1 MSYHSFNTKIKREDI
16 KIIFELGSR
25 DLIDAIALY
34 KHYNCKLYAF
44 ECNPDC
50 LSECNKQLQ
59 QCNQIARD
67 HITLVDKAVSLI
79 DDEISFFAFD
89 LTKYDN
95 MGASSMFK
103 IDFTTR
109 NTSDPD
115 YNRENPQKEVRV
127 KGTRLDTF
135 MKDNSIPNIDLLCM
149 DLQGYELN
157 ALKSLGEH
165 IRNVKYIISETSIQS
180 TYIGGATFAE
190 LHAYLS
196 SYGFTYKSSNAFGH
210 RFPDLSL
217 NGFSEFDVLYVNTA
231 AL

>member
-1 MSYHSFNTKIKREDI
+1 MSYHSFNTKIKKDDI

-50 LSECNKQLQ
+50 LIECNTQLQ
-59 QCNQIARD
+59 QCDQLAKD
-67 HITLVDKAVSLI
+67 HITLVDKAVSLT
-79 DDEISFFAFD
+79 DDDISFFAFD
-89 LTKYDN
+89 LTKYNN

-103 IDFTTR
+103 IDFSTR
-109 NTSDPD
+109 NKRDPD
-115 YNRENPQKEVRV
+115 YNRENPQKEVKV
-127 KGTRLDTF
+127 KGVRLDTF
-135 MKDNSIPNIDLLCM
+135 MRDNGISTIDFLCM

-157 ALKSLGEH
+157 ALKSLGEDL
-165 IRNVKYIISETSIQS
+165 RNVKYIITETSIQS

-190 LHAYLS
+190 LNAYLS
-196 SYGFTYKSSNAFGH
+196 RYGFTYESSNAFGDK
-210 RFPDLSL
+210 FPNLSL
-217 NGFSEFDVLYVNTA
+217 SGFSEFDVLYVNTS